1 MIRIIFLLIILIL
14 IVLIIYWLWKTLFTS
29 KKTNKYRY
37 IGRNSVA
44 DELLKLQNLLEEGVI
59 DEKEFEKLKKKLLE

>member
-1 MIRIIFLLIILIL
+1 M
-14 IVLIIYWLWKTLFTS
+14 LFAP
-29 KKTNKYRY
+29 KKTNKFRY

-59 DEKEFEKLKKKLLE
+59 DEKEFEKMKKKLLE